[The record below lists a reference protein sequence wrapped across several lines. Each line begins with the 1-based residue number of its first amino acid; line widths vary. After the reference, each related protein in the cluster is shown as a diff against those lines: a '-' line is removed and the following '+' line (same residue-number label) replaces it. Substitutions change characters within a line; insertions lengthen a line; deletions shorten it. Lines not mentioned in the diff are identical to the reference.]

1 MDIKERISKWVDE
14 READIIAD
22 ISRLVAVKS
31 IRGEASESKPFGEG
45 PAEALNLALDI
56 CREHGFKVINHDN
69 YVMTA
74 DMNDKETVLDILA
87 HLDVVGVGE
96 GWDSD
101 PFKAEVRDGCLYGRG
116 TDDDKGPA
124 IMALYAMKCIK
135 ELGEDRK
142 NVRLILGTDEES
154 GSSDVKYYYERNKPA
169 PNTFTP
175 DAGFPVI
182 NVEKGMYR
190 PEFSKKWE
198 PETELPR
205 VLSFS
210 GGFRLN
216 VVPADAS
223 ALVAGLEL
231 KTIENIC
238 TPLADSLKVELRLNQ
253 TDKGTELAVKGTA
266 GHAAMAEQANNGLTA
281 LIKLLCA
288 LPLADCEST
297 RAIKQLNELF
307 PHGDTEGVAA
317 GIALEDEIS
326 HKLTLAFTLLN
337 MDEKGISGRFDSR
350 VPICATAENCKNV
363 VDKKLKDFGFE
374 VRGEMVPHH
383 YTPEDRPFIKVL
395 LNSYEMYTGLKGECQ
410 SIGGGT
416 YVHDVE
422 GGVAFGATMPG
433 FESNLHGANERL
445 NIKDALTACKIFAQV
460 IYDMC
465 RL

>member
-198 PETELPR
+198 PETALPR

-238 TPLADSLKVELRLNQ
+238 TPLAESLKVELRLNQ
-253 TDKGTELAVKGTA
+253 TDKGTELTVKGTA

-281 LIKLLCA
+281 LIKLLCT

-422 GGVAFGATMPG
+422 GGVAFGAPMPG